1 MEKISLTYYTKED
14 KVVDK
19 LSDAVEVLI
28 VGSDGLDGI
37 LGIDTESRRNALPK
51 DLSNVEGF
59 YSFTEKERIAFNQAF
74 GIDDDEKEEELKTA
88 ASAGE
93 KFKPD
98 TWEEP
103 N

>member
-51 DLSNVEGF
+51 DLSNVHGF
-59 YSFTEKERIAFNQAF
+59 YPFTKEERAAFNKAF
-74 GIDDDEKEEELKTA
+74 SLDDEEEDDEELKIA
-88 ASAGE
+88 VAAGE
-93 KFKPD
+93 KFKPA
-98 TWEEP
+98 